1 MAIPN
6 VFKIIN
12 LNNIKNYYYISEIGE
27 VYSTYSNKILI
38 NDVRQHERHFWN
50 CLYGVASQEQIKRI
64 LDGHKVTISDTI
76 YQIVEPEKS

>member
-1 MAIPN
+1 MI
-6 VFKIIN
+6 
-12 LNNIKNYYYISEIGE
+12 Y
-27 VYSTYSNKILI
+27 LI

-76 YQIVEPEKS
+76 YQIVEEKKIVKNRETLPMCLPLIFILLQ